1 MKMEERM
8 IKKYKHISYVDL
20 VEETIVWNR
29 FFPSV
34 LKFKKDTF
42 ECVLKAI
49 DDYDFRSKLAE
60 ESLNNLKKNNILSDE
75 DYEEK
80 FFSLIERHIEKR
92 RRELRL
98 NIQDKKPFSTVQLF
112 FEKCNLY
119 CPYCIMAHTWGRKE
133 YKVTKKNTRQKILAR
148 NIIEILGKQYQAMEI
163 YPMEHFSITIS
174 GGEPLLKFDLLKEVI
189 NYVRNVRN
197 DKKAVIDMN
206 TNASLL
212 TEEIIEFLIEK
223 NIKLHIS
230 IDGNQAHHNTTRV
243 YHNGK
248 GSFDDVMNG
257 ILLLKKMG
265 YPEENLENFQGTLYD
280 FDLLDIEEIFKFS
293 ELGFKVALLYPNLI
307 GVSTETGIKN
317 ASEFFELY
325 KESLKRDLTLRSAEI
340 KKLSDVLDEGINPI
354 YRPFCNGLGANT
366 KELLIQ
372 YNIPNE
378 SLSYLC
384 QFIPELSKRHGES
397 INIFDMELFDKSI
410 EYQYKRLESMKK
422 HCSSCSVIGICNG
435 GCIMNGLNAFNDKNE
450 GACSFWETIWCS
462 YLNEYIKEEG

>member
-8 IKKYKHISYVDL
+8 IKKYNHISYIDF
-20 VEETIVWNR
+20 VEDTIVWNR

-75 DYEEK
+75 DYAKK
-80 FFSLIERHIEKR
+80 FFSLIELHIEER
-92 RRELRL
+92 RNKLML

-133 YKVTKKNTRQKILAR
+133 HRTTKKKTSQKNPVK
-148 NIIEILGKQYQAMEI
+148 NISEILEKQYQAMEI
-163 YPMEHFSITIS
+163 YPIDLFSITIS

-189 NYVRNVRN
+189 NYVRKVRN
-197 DKKAVIDMN
+197 DKKTIIDMN

-243 YHNGK
+243 YYNGK

-265 YPEENLENFQGTLYD
+265 YPEENLEKFQGTLYN
-280 FDLLDIEEIFKFS
+280 FDLLDKEEIFNFS
-293 ELGFKVALLYPNLI
+293 EMGFKVALLYPNLI
-307 GVSTETGIKN
+307 GVSMETGRKN
-317 ASEFFELY
+317 ASGFFELY
-325 KESLKRDLTLRSAEI
+325 KESLKRNLTLSSAEI
-340 KKLSDVLDEGINPI
+340 NKLSNVLDEGINPI
-354 YRPFCNGLGANT
+354 YRPYCNGLGANT
-366 KELLIQ
+366 KELLLQ

-384 QFIPELSKRHGES
+384 QFIPGVSKKHGKS
-397 INIFDMELFDKSI
+397 INIFDMELFNKSI

-422 HCSSCSVIGICNG
+422 HCIDCSVIGICNG
-435 GCIMNGLNAFNDKNE
+435 GCIMNGLNAFNEKNE

-462 YLNEYIKEEG
+462 YLNEYVKEEV